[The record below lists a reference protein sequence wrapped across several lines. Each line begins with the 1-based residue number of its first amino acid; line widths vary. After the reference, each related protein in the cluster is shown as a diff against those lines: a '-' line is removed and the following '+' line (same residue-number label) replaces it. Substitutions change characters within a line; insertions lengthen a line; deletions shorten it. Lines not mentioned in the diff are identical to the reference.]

1 MINIVLYQPEIPHNT
16 GAIARTC
23 ALLEAHL
30 HLIHPYG
37 FQLRDRRMKRASM
50 DYLEDARLFEHA
62 TWEAFVEAV
71 DPGANVWLFSGRGNT
86 NYAQVRY
93 AKGDYLVF
101 GRESDGMP
109 ESILEQFTNL
119 AIPMPGALHEPRTDH
134 RQHSLNLSVSVG
146 IAAYEAMRQVT
157 NNWLEPR

>member
-1 MINIVLYQPEIPHNT
+1 MLNIVLYQPEIPHNT

-23 ALLEAHL
+23 ALLTAHL

-50 DYLEDARLFEHA
+50 DYLDDAPLTEHVDWA
-62 TWEAFVEAV
+62 AFAASVP
-71 DPGANVWLFSGRGNT
+71 PGANVWLFSGRGRT
-86 NYAQVRY
+86 VYSQVRY
-93 AKGDYLVF
+93 SSGDYLVF

-109 ESILEQFTNL
+109 EDVLGQFPNL
-119 AIPMPGALHEPRTDH
+119 AIPMPGALPAPRTDH

-157 NNWLEPR
+157 NNWQSG